1 MTILSKTKLPS
12 TLTKTKC
19 VFRVSTDFCSS
30 KYDVLWNT
38 VRSSIDLYTNFL
50 DNFNSLITDGV
61 FPDSDDIKAQRIC
74 EFVRNETAV
83 LVIEI
88 GAPTFMRTQQALRTS
103 LGDKIANLG
112 TTQPFRYNLLNLI
125 LNCSFFSAI
134 KCVLIIYLSSKVLTT
149 KEVKFNSIFQE
160 EL

>member
-1 MTILSKTKLPS
+1 MPNI
-12 TLTKTKC
+12 LTKTKC

-30 KYDVLWNT
+30 KYDELWST
-38 VRSSIDLYTNFL
+38 VGSSIDIYTNFL
-50 DNFNSLITDGV
+50 DNFNSLITNGV
-61 FPDSDDIKAQRIC
+61 SPDTDDTKDQRIC

-112 TTQPFRYNLLNLI
+112 TTQPFWYNLLNLI

-134 KCVLIIYLSSKVLTT
+134 KCVLTIYLSSKVLTT
-149 KEVKFNSIFQE
+149 KKMKFNSIFQE